1 MSTIK
6 VDEKKCV
13 GCNACVRACP
23 VGDANVV
30 TKNGDDKLCIAIDNE
45 KCIKCGSCISACSHN
60 SRFYE
65 DDMDAFFAD
74 LKKGNEIAIIA
85 APSVKVAFD
94 GYWRHVLQWLRNQ
107 GVHNIYDVSYGADIC
122 TWAHLKYLQQNP
134 GKKLISQQ
142 CAAVVNYVLR
152 HRHELISHLSPIH
165 SPMICLAIYLKKVVG
180 YKGKIAALSPCIANL
195 EEFRETGLVDY
206 NVTMEHLHKYL
217 KANSVDIP
225 SVKIYSDFEFDEYQG
240 LEGAIY
246 PKPGGMMTNLLLHD
260 KELNIIT
267 SEGPDRLYDEL
278 NSYMNQKEK
287 ERPDVFDVLN
297 CRNGCNGGPAIG
309 VEYERF
315 TMNDIM
321 RDVEKYATEKRNGM
335 QIKTKDGY
343 VDGQFAEFDEKL
355 RLEDYIRVYK
365 PYNVKKPQ
373 VSEKEIERQ
382 YEALGKHT
390 EYAKKIDCHSC
401 GYRSCREMAMA
412 MATGINEKENCHQY
426 MLNYVREER
435 QKVRNVNDEVLSM
448 NKELMSIFGVLTQNI
463 EKVKSQ
469 AQEIWESGQ
478 QSSQGMTSVSEHMTE
493 LNELNHHISDSMQEI
508 NTNVKKYNQMT
519 KDVEN
524 IAGKINLLSLNA
536 SIEAARA
543 GEAGRGFSVVA
554 TNIRDL
560 SDSSKKSV
568 GSAKENDEGIKQAI
582 DSVNEIVK
590 NFNNEIQGL
599 VDLVD
604 LAVVNVNQ
612 SSEFSTEIQK
622 SMEEV
627 SEIADKV
634 REVLDKTNGI
644 LA

>member
-13 GCNACVRACP
+13 GCNACVRVCP

-30 TKNGDDKLCIAIDNE
+30 KKSEDEKLHITIDNE
-45 KCIKCGSCISACSHN
+45 KCIKCGSCIGVCSHG
-60 SRFYE
+60 SRSYE
-65 DDMDAFFAD
+65 DDMDAFFSD
-74 LKKGNEIAIIA
+74 LKKGDEIAIIA

-107 GVHNIYDVSYGADIC
+107 GVRNIYDVSYGADIC
-122 TWAHLKYLQQNP
+122 TWAHIKYLQQNP
-134 GKKLISQQ
+134 GKKLISQP

-152 HRHELISHLSPIH
+152 HKHELISHLSPIH

-180 YKGKIAALSPCIANL
+180 YKGKIAALSPCIANID
-195 EEFRETGLVDY
+195 EFRETGLVDY

-217 KANSVDIP
+217 KVNSVDIP
-225 SVKIYSDFEFDEYQG
+225 SVKIYSDFEFDDYQG

-260 KELNIIT
+260 PTLNIIT

-278 NSYMNQKEK
+278 NRYVHQKEK

-315 TMNDIM
+315 AMNDIM
-321 RDVEKYATEKRNGM
+321 HDVELYANEKRKSM
-335 QIKTKDGY
+335 QKKTKDGY

-355 RLEDYIRVYK
+355 RLEDYMRVYK
-365 PYNVKKPQ
+365 PHNIKRQPVTDR
-373 VSEKEIERQ
+373 EIERE
-382 YEALGKHT
+382 YDALGKHT
-390 EYAKKIDCHSC
+390 EHAKKINCQSC
-401 GYRSCREMAMA
+401 GYRSCHEMAMA
-412 MATGINEKENCHQY
+412 MAKGINEKENCHQY

-644 LA
+644 LG